1 MLGCFGMCIMTMFVS
16 VCGKDE
22 IRDVKDNINNFKM
35 ILEVCNDAVDVVS
48 MWGKN
53 EFRVDD
59 FENDVYVV
67 INDSV
72 VKDVNSK
79 DDHNDNL
86 SVENQVQLGL
96 MCEQTLRVNRH
107 SNGQELPLCNHYV
120 L

>member
-1 MLGCFGMCIMTMFVS
+1 M
-16 VCGKDE
+16 
-22 IRDVKDNINNFKM
+22 
-35 ILEVCNDAVDVVS
+35 
-48 MWGKN
+48 
-53 EFRVDD
+53 
-59 FENDVYVV
+59 